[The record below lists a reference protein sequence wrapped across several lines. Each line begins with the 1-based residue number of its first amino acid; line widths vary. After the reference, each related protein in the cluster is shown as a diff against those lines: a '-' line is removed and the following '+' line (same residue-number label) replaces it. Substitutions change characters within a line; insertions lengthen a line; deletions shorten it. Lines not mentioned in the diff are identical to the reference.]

1 MLTKHK
7 LSLLL
12 MKNLG
17 LSTVAHQILLPH
29 GLILPG
35 ESLTKL
41 CQHWQIVE
49 LSLFGSILREDFNA
63 DSDIDVLVKFS
74 EEAKITFF
82 DLDVIEQKLS
92 QLFHRPVDVV
102 TKQAIEKSHN
112 PIRRKNILD
121 SSKVI
126 YEQRSGD
133 YSRLD

>member
-1 MLTKHK
+1 VPK
-7 LSLLL
+7 LLRNRTLLIDNEL
-12 MKNLG
+12 LIMNDSG
-17 LSTVAHQILLPH
+17 LSRVAHQILLPH
-29 GLILPG
+29 GLTLPG

-82 DLDVIEQKLS
+82 DLDVIEQQLT

-102 TKQAIEKSHN
+102 TKQAIEQSYN
-112 PIRRKNILD
+112 PIRRKNILNN
-121 SSKVI
+121 SKVI
-126 YEQRSGD
+126 YEQR
-133 YSRLD
+133 